1 MLTCVLGLEVSIG
14 IYHHA
19 PRVFR
24 ASPVLLNT
32 GRCATIR
39 ERLASPATTFPL
51 HSLWTQSRER
61 RERRVYQYTPRGPIV
76 MQLISSV
83 PFPATKQ
90 PSRGLLIA
98 MNRQEFRIRA
108 PQRCLALLSGIH
120 LHDEGKPSISNT
132 QNCLGDL
139 YYIIS
144 ISSRKDSSFPVPC
157 EQVTWS
163 RLCREGGR
171 PSVGEHVSRA
181 IRNASSSAV
190 RGPTSSPL
198 CPLASAQQRSRRP
211 LTWEDQ
217 YPRSRYRGYFQ
228 PPIYEDEPSD
238 SSQDEGEDDDA
249 ASLKR

>member
-1 MLTCVLGLEVSIG
+1 MCDHQGETCI
-14 IYHHA
+14 
-19 PRVFR
+19 PRYDV
-24 ASPVLLNT
+24 PVALVVD
-32 GRCATIR
+32 AI
-39 ERLASPATTFPL
+39 
-51 HSLWTQSRER
+51 SREKR
-61 RERRVYQYTPRGPIV
+61 AASLPVYAAGSYCNATHFLSSIPRHE
-76 MQLISSV
+76 
-83 PFPATKQ
+83 ATFKRSCTQ
-90 PSRGLLIA
+90 LIA

-108 PQRCLALLSGIH
+108 PQRCFALLSGIH

-171 PSVGEHVSRA
+171 PSVGEHISRA